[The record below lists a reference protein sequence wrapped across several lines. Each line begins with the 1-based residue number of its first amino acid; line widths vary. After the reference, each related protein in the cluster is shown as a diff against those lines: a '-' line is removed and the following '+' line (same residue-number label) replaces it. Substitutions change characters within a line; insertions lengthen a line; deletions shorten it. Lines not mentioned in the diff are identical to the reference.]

1 MTDTNQPDAAS
12 AIDPRFEAFSYPAYR
27 NFWVARFLSAF
38 SIQMLAVAVGWQIYD
53 LTRDPLD
60 LGLIGLS
67 QFAPAVVLVL
77 ITGAAADRYG
87 RRNIM
92 LLSETAFFIVALGLF
107 LLTWHGLTSP
117 VPVFA
122 LLVLMGIAR
131 AFYGPAT
138 SSLVVN
144 LVPER
149 VFPNAVSWSSSSWQV
164 ASIVGPVAGGLL
176 YGAGALAPYGLA
188 LVFLAIAI
196 AFLTQIPAD
205 ERIMQSQEEDKKSQ
219 IFAGFKFIF
228 AQPVV
233 LGAISLDLFAV
244 LLGGAVALL
253 PVFARDVLELGPWGL
268 GLLRAAPG
276 IGAVVMAAYLASVP
290 IKDHAGVFMFVGVAL
305 FGVFTLT
312 FGLSTVAWLSIIS
325 MVLLGAADMISVQ
338 VRETLIQLWTPD
350 DVRGRVNAVNGLFV
364 GASNELG
371 EMRAGAMAAVIGA
384 VPAVVV
390 GGAGT
395 ILVAGIWAY
404 AFPALRKIRYLD
416 RRGEV

>member
-1 MTDTNQPDAAS
+1 MIDQPRPDQPS
-12 AIDPRFEAFSYPAYR
+12 VIDPRFEAFSYPAYR

-38 SIQMLAVAVGWQIYD
+38 AIQMIAVAVGWQIYD
-53 LTRDPLD
+53 LTRNPLD

-92 LLSETAFFIVALGLF
+92 LLSESAFFVVALGLF

-117 VPVFA
+117 IPVFA

-131 AFYGPAT
+131 AFYSPAT

-176 YGAGALAPYGLA
+176 YGLGALAPYGVALA
-188 LVFLAIAI
+188 FLAVAI
-196 AFLTQIPAD
+196 AFLVQIPQD
-205 ERIMQSQEEDKKSQ
+205 ERGPKTGEDKKSQ

-253 PVFARDVLELGPWGL
+253 PVYARDVLELGPWGL

-290 IKDHAGVFMFVGVAL
+290 IKDHAGALMFAGVAL

-312 FGLSTVAWLSIIS
+312 FGLSTVAWLSIMA
-325 MVLLGAADMISVQ
+325 MVLLGASDMISVQ

-384 VPAVVV
+384 VPAVVA
-390 GGAGT
+390 GGIGT
-395 ILVAGIWAY
+395 IFVAGIWAY